1 MYLLRATIQST
12 TEDFRRA
19 VEQIRFIF
27 QKDHSGY
34 YMEKGFEGV
43 RPGTWRPVGVWVKE
57 ASDFEENDP
66 KIGNTPKIVGCEGEK
81 REGRS

>member
-12 TEDFRRA
+12 TGGFRRA
-19 VEQIRFIF
+19 VEQIRFIL

-34 YMEKGFEGV
+34 CMEKGFEGI

-57 ASDFEENDP
+57 ASNFEEDDCGKYP
-66 KIGNTPKIVGCEGEK
+66 EDSWLQREKEG
-81 REGRS
+81 GL